1 MTLTGPYLSAASVT
15 VSATSSSPYTFAAAS
30 SGGSFAGPGSFIYNG
45 SVRLNINNANT
56 YSGGTIISNAGANL
70 YLGNLNGLGTGP
82 VTLAGGKM
90 EIIPAGSGSAW
101 ISSDIIVAND
111 FSIQLDGTG
120 SYAGFFTGNLSGTT
134 NKTLTFTVPAA
145 NTTTNERIRFSAA
158 NITYNANLQL
168 SNSLLTLAPYNASG
182 VQTYNG
188 VISGAGGLIERGS
201 GVMILNGANTYSGG
215 TTPTTG
221 AIGLGCDTVWTSSV
235 TNGPIGSGP
244 LILAPEVP
252 NITASG
258 AVFASGGARTI
269 ANPIQYPSATNNLTL
284 IIGGTNDLTFTGPF
298 TLYGND
304 GLGTNNIRLLQVTN
318 SAVTTFSGV
327 ISDSTNGVSEVF
339 GLSVNGNGTN
349 AVGPLV
355 LSAIETYTGPTTI
368 TNCTLQVN
376 GQLAAGSAVTV
387 NSNATLSGIGT
398 IYGRVAINV
407 GGALA
412 PGTASIGTLNIN
424 NNLTLAGNVKVRVSH
439 PATSDEAVVSGGIT
453 NTGTG
458 TVTVTT
464 LGTAPQVNDTFQLFS
479 HAVTN
484 GNLLTVTGAGL
495 NWTNKLAIDGTIMA
509 LSAVSTVATN
519 STNIVFY
526 VTNGT
531 GGGTSLVLSWPTD
544 HTGWTLQAQTNS
556 LGVGLSNN
564 WSVVA
569 GSTGTNTV
577 VMPFD
582 NTKGAVFYRLKYP

>member
-1 MTLTGPYLSAASVT
+1 
-15 VSATSSSPYTFAAAS
+15 
-30 SGGSFAGPGSFIYNG
+30 
-45 SVRLNINNANT
+45 
-56 YSGGTIISNAGANL
+56 
-70 YLGNLNGLGTGP
+70 
-82 VTLAGGKM
+82 
-90 EIIPAGSGSAW
+90 
-101 ISSDIIVAND
+101 
-111 FSIQLDGTG
+111 
-120 SYAGFFTGNLSGTT
+120 
-134 NKTLTFTVPAA
+134 
-145 NTTTNERIRFSAA
+145 
-158 NITYNANLQL
+158 
-168 SNSLLTLAPYNASG
+168 
-182 VQTYNG
+182 
-188 VISGAGGLIERGS
+188 
-201 GVMILNGANTYSGG
+201 
-215 TTPTTG
+215 
-221 AIGLGCDTVWTSSV
+221 
-235 TNGPIGSGP
+235 
-244 LILAPEVP
+244 
-252 NITASG
+252 
-258 AVFASGGARTI
+258 
-269 ANPIQYPSATNNLTL
+269 
-284 IIGGTNDLTFTGPF
+284 
-298 TLYGND
+298 
-304 GLGTNNIRLLQVTN
+304 
-318 SAVTTFSGV
+318 
-327 ISDSTNGVSEVF
+327 
-339 GLSVNGNGTN
+339 
-349 AVGPLV
+349 
-355 LSAIETYTGPTTI
+355 
-368 TNCTLQVN
+368 
-376 GQLAAGSAVTV
+376 V